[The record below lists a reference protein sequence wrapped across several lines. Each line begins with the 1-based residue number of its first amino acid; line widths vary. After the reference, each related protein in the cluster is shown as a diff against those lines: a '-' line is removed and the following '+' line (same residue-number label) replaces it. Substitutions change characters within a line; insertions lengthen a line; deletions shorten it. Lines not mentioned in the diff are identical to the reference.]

1 MSKPGSAA
9 DFRAR
14 AAEARREAEKAK
26 SKDIAGEFLRLA
38 ELWDR
43 LAEKAEKPEVPTS

>member
-1 MSKPGSAA
+1 MAQAGSAA

-26 SKDIAGEFLRLA
+26 SKDIVGEFLRLA

-43 LAEKAEKPEVPTS
+43 LAQKAEKQEARDS

>member
-1 MSKPGSAA
+1 MAKVDAGA

-26 SKDIAGEFLRLA
+26 TQDIAAEFLKLA

-43 LAEKAEKPEVPTS
+43 LAEKAEKERPPNS

>member
-1 MSKPGSAA
+1 MATPGSAA

-14 AAEARREAEKAK
+14 AAEARREADKAK
-26 SKDIAGEFLRLA
+26 SPDIVGEFLRLA

-43 LAEKAEKPEVPTS
+43 LAEKAEKNAQPER

>member
-1 MSKPGSAA
+1 MATLGSAP

-14 AAEARREAEKAK
+14 AAEARREADKAK
-26 SKDIAGEFLRLA
+26 TKEIAGEFLRLA

-43 LAEKAEKPEVPTS
+43 LAEKAEKKPSHDS